1 MHDAA
6 RTGDVARVQRLAQ
19 HNPALKT
26 YARTVQLHLLSA
38 NVIAVLCMNTLQ
50 LRRPVFQEYYAFVMD
65 CWSLLLW

>member
-38 NVIAVLCMNTLQ
+38 SVIPVLCMITLHLLQ
-50 LRRPVFQEYYAFVMD
+50 PVFQEYYAFVMD